1 MSVATVDSAA
11 LVEDGAVTTET
22 DAVELPALELVGPL
36 AGFPDHR
43 RFALVALDEAGLL
56 YALRSLEDPD
66 LRFLVA
72 PPAPFFPD
80 YAPELDDA
88 WVERLALHGADDA
101 LVLVVV
107 TTGALPADATAN
119 LLAPVVVNR
128 RTLRAAQVVLDQDLP
143 LHAPLAG

>member
-1 MSVATVDSAA
+1 M
-11 LVEDGAVTTET
+11 
-22 DAVELPALELVGPL
+22 

-56 YALRSLEDPD
+56 YALRSLEDPA

-80 YAPELDDA
+80 YAPELDDEQA
-88 WVERLALHGADDA
+88 ALLGLGSAEDA

-107 TTGALPADATAN
+107 TPGASPADATAN
-119 LLAPVVVNR
+119 LLAPVVVNQ
-128 RTLRAAQVVLDQDLP
+128 RTRTAAQVVLDQDLP
-143 LHAPLAG
+143 LHAPLGG